1 MADRYASGKDAWG
14 RCDQSGLRC
23 RLRDMRT
30 QWDGLKV
37 HPSWYEEKHPQLEPR
52 RDVSD
57 PQALREPR
65 PDATEPT
72 AYITPLTDLS
82 PDTAGGNGP

>member
-1 MADRYASGKDAWG
+1 VGPLATRAGCAAG
-14 RCDQSGLRC
+14 CATCG
-23 RLRDMRT
+23 T

-72 AYITPLTDLS
+72 AYITPLTDLY